1 VIRVHLNAEDL
12 LRIRFASHPAP
23 LIELGHALAALH
35 RSDPVFTGWR
45 RRARAQL
52 PRPARPLLDLIP
64 GSAAGPL
71 FLDPVSTSVEEGLQL
86 VRQASPAFITAE
98 LQRITGTTRPP
109 SWVRMLAEQDRQSWR
124 DLIRAQRLAHQSLI
138 VGNWQQVWGGFR
150 AERAWRGRLMAEL
163 GVQGALATL
172 HPAISWDA
180 TVLQIRT
187 PKELD
192 FYPRGAGVTLLPSVF
207 WTGRPQIGHH
217 PDGSIVIVYPALT
230 PLPILQQAPRDHGNP
245 LGELLGRTRAAVL
258 RLTVRPRTTTD
269 LASELAISA
278 ATVSGHT
285 KALRAAGLIVTTRA
299 GKAVQHLV
307 TPLGSML
314 LDSAAASFDARQP
327 GRIAPGRNPSLS
339 VHADSLPAAG
349 RLSVAGEADPVTA

>member
-1 VIRVHLNAEDL
+1 MIRVHLNAEDL

-45 RRARAQL
+45 CSAGAQL

-64 GSAAGPL
+64 GSATGPL

-86 VRQASPAFITAE
+86 VRQAPPAFITDE
-98 LQRITGTTRPP
+98 LQRITGTARPP

-124 DLIRAQRLAHQSLI
+124 DLIRALGLAHQCLI
-138 VGNWQQVWGGFR
+138 ADSWPQVWSGFR
-150 AERAWRGRLMAEL
+150 SERAWRGRLMAEF

-172 HPAISWDA
+172 HPAIEWDG

-187 PKELD
+187 PKEVD
-192 FYPRGAGVTLLPSVF
+192 FYPGGAGVTLLPSVF

-217 PDGSIVIVYPALT
+217 PDGSVVIVYPALT
-230 PLPILQQAPRDHGNP
+230 PLPILQQAPSGHSDP
-245 LGELLGRTRAAVL
+245 LSALLGRTRAAVL
-258 RLTVRPRTTTD
+258 QLTACPRTTTN
-269 LASELAISA
+269 LASELTISA

-299 GKAVQHLV
+299 GKAVQHSV

-314 LDSAAASFDARQP
+314 LDSAASSIAAR
-327 GRIAPGRNPSLS
+327 RPSS
-339 VHADSLPAAG
+339 QAG
-349 RLSVAGEADPVTA
+349 PER